1 MKSDLSAIYMK
12 LSGAD
17 GAKPRNKVPARSG
30 AIPGGFTVRYCKIKP
45 NGTVPESPPLSQ
57 Q

>member
-1 MKSDLSAIYMK
+1 MEAKSSAIYMK
-12 LSGAD
+12 IFGAD
-17 GAKPRNKVPARSG
+17 GAKPRNKLSARSG

-45 NGTVPESPPLSQ
+45 DGTVPESLPLSQ